1 MKTTLSLVADIGGT
15 NSRFALCQS
24 GTLDLLEPRKY
35 ANRDFDS
42 MEAAVERYL
51 LDVQAE
57 PTQACIAVAGPITSD
72 MVQLTNIDWQF
83 SRSAARKR
91 LNLHRLHVTNDFTA
105 LAMAVPHLTAE
116 RIIHNGGGEAI
127 AGQPIAVL
135 GPGTGLGVS
144 GLIPHGKQWI
154 PLQGEGGN
162 ASFSPGT
169 PQELELLRYAQR
181 HIEYVRAENFIS
193 GSGMGF
199 LHKAIAAVSGASEEE
214 LPNDEITRRGLT
226 GECARCEETLRT
238 FCGMLGSFASDV
250 ALLLGA
256 RGGVYIGGGI
266 VPILGEFFLRSPFRA
281 RFEAKG
287 QFTSYV
293 RPIPTYVM
301 LSFTEM
307 ALIGAAALLN
317 SLEE

>member
-1 MKTTLSLVADIGGT
+1 MAALSLVADIGGT
-15 NSRFALCQS
+15 NSRFALCEP
-24 GTLDLLEPRKY
+24 GTLDLLEPRKF

-42 MEAAVERYL
+42 MEAVVAHYL
-51 LDVQAE
+51 AQVQAE
-57 PTQACIAVAGPITSD
+57 PKQACIAVAGPIASD
-72 MVQLTNIDWQF
+72 TVQLTNIDWRF
-83 SRSAARKR
+83 SRSEVRR
-91 LNLHRLHVTNDFTA
+91 QFGFHRLHIANDFTA
-105 LAMAVPHLTAE
+105 LAMAVPHLGPD
-116 RIIHNGGGEAI
+116 RIIHNGGGEA
-127 AGQPIAVL
+127 AQGQPVAVL

-144 GLIPHGKQWI
+144 GLLPYGKRWI

-169 PQELELLRYAQR
+169 ALEVELLRYAQR
-181 HIEYVRAENFIS
+181 HLDYVRAENFIS
-193 GSGMGF
+193 GAGMGF
-199 LHKAIAAVSGASEEE
+199 LHEAMAAVAGQKIEA

-226 GECARCEETLRT
+226 GECVRCEETLLT
-238 FCGMLGSFASDV
+238 FCGMLGSFAGDI

-266 VPILGEFFLRSPFRA
+266 VPILGEFFFRSPFRS

-287 QFTSYV
+287 KFTSYV